1 MRLRLRVA
9 PRGPFN
15 VESVV
20 PMWFVPWLLNL
31 FGLFDPDQVRD
42 GADHATHRHVIWQRY
57 GDTQLA
63 EAEPLDGPLVLL
75 GAVDAAPDQRHTQRL
90 GHDLL
95 PDLFE
100 ALATQ
105 ARRGV
110 GAAQLLER
118 VDGGVDDVVRV
129 RGPDALGEDVLH
141 PGHLEHRADG
151 PPGDDA
157 RSGAGRTE
165 QHGAR

>member
-1 MRLRLRVA
+1 CPLRAFCPLTPLPDCSPVPEPGPRPMRLRLRVA

-63 EAEPLDGPLVLL
+63 EAEPLAGPLALL
-75 GAVDAAPDQRHTQRL
+75 GAVAAAPD
-90 GHDLL
+90 
-95 PDLFE
+95 
-100 ALATQ
+100 
-105 ARRGV
+105 
-110 GAAQLLER
+110 
-118 VDGGVDDVVRV
+118 
-129 RGPDALGEDVLH
+129 
-141 PGHLEHRADG
+141 
-151 PPGDDA
+151 
-157 RSGAGRTE
+157 
-165 QHGAR
+165 